1 VTPDPTLQLSRDNR
15 SGPLYRVHTDRPTVL
30 SIGYSTHREEY
41 LLSGGKTLATLKIFL
56 TQARQVVSSDPLGA
70 KHYVD
75 RALALLSHTPA
86 SAKSPDTD
94 TVQSGGLAAW
104 QTRRAQSMI
113 EAQLGERLLI
123 AELASAVRL
132 SPSHFARAFKRSVG
146 CSPHHYMLKRRIER
160 AKEQMRTSDTPL
172 AQIAVECGFSDQSH
186 FTRCFKRCEGETPT
200 AWHRRVASRT
210 PRSYAPAMVRE
221 AVPA

>member
-1 VTPDPTLQLSRDNR
+1 MTSDPTSRLVLDSR
-15 SGPLYRVHTDRPTVL
+15 GDTLCRAYADCPAVL
-30 SIGYSTHREEY
+30 SVSYSPHGEEHV
-41 LLSGGKTLATLKIFL
+41 LSGGRTLATLKIFL
-56 TQARQVVSSDPLGA
+56 TQARQVVTSDPLGA
-70 KHYVD
+70 KRYVD
-75 RALALLSHTPA
+75 RALALLSHDPA
-86 SAKSPDTD
+86 SAKAPEADTILA
-94 TVQSGGLAAW
+94 GGLAAW
-104 QTRRAQSMI
+104 QTRRARSMI

-123 AELASAVRL
+123 AELATAVRL

-146 CSPHHYMLKRRIER
+146 CSPHHYMLTRRIEC
-160 AKEQMRTSDTPL
+160 AKERMRTTDTPL

-210 PRSYAPAMVRE
+210 PRGHVPVRVRE

>member
-1 VTPDPTLQLSRDNR
+1 M
-15 SGPLYRVHTDRPTVL
+15 
-30 SIGYSTHREEY
+30 
-41 LLSGGKTLATLKIFL
+41 LSGGKTLATLKIFL
-56 TQARQVVSSDPLGA
+56 TQARQVVSSDPLCA

-75 RALALLSHTPA
+75 RALALLSHTTA
-86 SAKSPDTD
+86 SPKAPDAETI
-94 TVQSGGLAAW
+94 QAGGLAAW

-123 AELASAVRL
+123 AELATAVRL

-146 CSPHHYMLKRRIER
+146 CSPHHYMLTRRIER

-200 AWHRRVASRT
+200 AWHRRVASRE
-210 PRSYAPAMVRE
+210 PRSYAPTMIQE

>member
-1 VTPDPTLQLSRDNR
+1 MPSDPTLQLVLDSRAD
-15 SGPLYRVHTDRPTVL
+15 PLGRVYADRPAVL
-30 SIGYSTHREEY
+30 SVSYHPHGEEQ
-41 LLSGGKTLATLKIFL
+41 LLCGGKTLSTLKIFL
-56 TQARQVVSSDPLGA
+56 TQARQAVSSDPLGA
-70 KHYVD
+70 RHYVD
-75 RALALLSHTPA
+75 RALALLSDATANPKA
-86 SAKSPDTD
+86 LQTD
-94 TVQSGGLAAW
+94 TVQAGGLAAW

-123 AELASAVRL
+123 AELATAVRL

-146 CSPHHYMLKRRIER
+146 CSPHHYMLKRRIAR
-160 AKEQMRTSDTPL
+160 AKEQMRTTDTPL

-200 AWHRRVASRT
+200 AWHRRAASRPT
-210 PRSYAPAMVRE
+210 RSYAPVLIRE

>member
-1 VTPDPTLQLSRDNR
+1 MTSDPTSQLVLDSRD
-15 SGPLYRVHTDRPTVL
+15 GPLNRAYADRAAVF
-30 SIGYSTHREEY
+30 SVSYSPHAEEHV
-41 LLSGGKTLATLKIFL
+41 LSGGKTLATLKIFL
-56 TQARQVVSSDPLGA
+56 TQARQVVTSDPLGA

-86 SAKSPDTD
+86 NPNAPDPDTIRA
-94 TVQSGGLAAW
+94 GGLAAW
-104 QTRRAQSMI
+104 QTRRVQSMI

-123 AELASAVRL
+123 AELATAVRL

-160 AKEQMRTSDTPL
+160 AKEHMRTSDTPL

-210 PRSYAPAMVRE
+210 PRSHVPVLVRE